1 MARTF
6 KAFNRQ
12 GGNSRNQRIPLNKF
26 REPIVI
32 LRTEASPSPTD
43 ASWIVKAKKILQ
55 GMAAVEEGEIKLV
68 ASEKQS
74 DKELTLFVI
83 HYQDGLTPTL
93 ADYVIWGK
101 DVYHVQGYLPL
112 GERGDYLQINT
123 RYWGQLEEG
132 DFVLDD
138 TADTPPSDVPETR
151 ENLFWDATP
160 TS

>member
-6 KAFNRQ
+6 KAFDRK

-32 LRTEASPSPTD
+32 LRAEATPSPTD
-43 ASWIVKAKKILQ
+43 ASWIRKTKKIFQ
-55 GMAAVEEGEIKLV
+55 GMAAHESGEIKLV

-74 DKELTLFVI
+74 DKELFLFVI

-93 ADYVIWGK
+93 ADYIIWGNE
-101 DVYHVQGYLPL
+101 VYHVQGYIPL

-123 RYWGQLEEG
+123 RSWGQLQEG
-132 DFVLDD
+132 DFVMD
-138 TADTPPSDVPETR
+138 ADADVPPSDIPESR
-151 ENLFWDATP
+151 DNLFWDTEP